1 MNEDDVK
8 EKQLIYSVNFA
19 DILAKGQDAPV
30 IEREK
35 KNIFDDIQMG
45 DTVTVSM
52 MEHLAGIPYYP
63 LSVRNAV
70 LIEGKQFKDLVEK
83 VERLESDNRKMK
95 KLLQEKGKNTYSLK
109 DKLASHSIILM
120 DAALLGKSNKEIERT
135 RRYSRSAISRVLAI
149 SVKPGMTEDELSVAR
164 ENDLRRLYAIYES
177 RNKMIR
183 YPTFDIV
190 EKWYEQKAKAT
201 LEHHR

>member
-1 MNEDDVK
+1 MDGNEIQGK
-8 EKQLIYSVNFA
+8 KY
-19 DILAKGQDAPV
+19 ILGMSFRDLLEKGQLEPV
-30 IEREK
+30 IVREK
-35 KNIFDDIQMG
+35 KNIFDDIQTG

-52 MEHLAGIPYYP
+52 MDYFSGVPYYP
-63 LSVRNAV
+63 VSIRDAV
-70 LIEGKQFKDLVEK
+70 LIERKQLKDLVEK
-83 VERLESDNRKMK
+83 VERLENDNRKMK

-149 SVKPGMTEDELSVAR
+149 SVKPGMTEDEMNLARQTDLKRLS
-164 ENDLRRLYAIYES
+164 EIYRS
-177 RNKMIR
+177 RDKSIR
-183 YPTFDIV
+183 YPDFDIV
-190 EKWYEQKAKAT
+190 EKWYDRKVKAK